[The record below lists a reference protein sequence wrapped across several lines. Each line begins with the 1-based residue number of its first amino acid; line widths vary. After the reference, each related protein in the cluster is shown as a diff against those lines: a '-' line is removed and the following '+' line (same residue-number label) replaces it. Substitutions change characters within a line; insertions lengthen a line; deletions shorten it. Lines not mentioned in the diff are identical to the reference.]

1 MKVKVIV
8 TFRDREND
16 MKLRKEGSTMEVSK
30 DRAARLMMFGY
41 VKPFPDLKEEKGGDP
56 ASPDKT
62 PG

>member
-8 TFRDREND
+8 TFRDRENG

-30 DRAARLMMFGY
+30 DRAERLMMFGY
-41 VKPFPDLKEEKGGDP
+41 VKPFPDLKEEKGGGP
-56 ASPDKT
+56 ASPEET